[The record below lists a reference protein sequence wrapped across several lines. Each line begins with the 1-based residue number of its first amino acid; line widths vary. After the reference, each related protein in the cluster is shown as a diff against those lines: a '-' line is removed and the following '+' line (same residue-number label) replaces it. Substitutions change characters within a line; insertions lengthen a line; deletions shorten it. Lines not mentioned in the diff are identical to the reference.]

1 MSEKRKEFMIWTVC
15 LLYIGAAF
23 WFLIGKNWDLA
34 FAADVYG
41 SFGKWRDEMLWNLNL
56 IPFRFG
62 YQRVGYSLAGWY
74 QYVAGRIA
82 LFVPAGIFLPYYFP
96 KIRDWGIWKFA
107 AVMAAG
113 ILALELVQLFLVCGY
128 CDIDDLILN
137 LFGACLGFAGAKCVW
152 KQSCVI
158 S

>member
-1 MSEKRKEFMIWTVC
+1 MSAKQKEFMIWTVC
-15 LLYIGAAF
+15 LLYIGVAF

-34 FAADVYG
+34 FVADAYS
-41 SFGKWRDEMLWNLNL
+41 SFGKWCDEMLWNLNL

-62 YQRVGYSLAGWY
+62 YQRVGYSLTRWY
-74 QYVAGRIA
+74 QYVTGSIA

-96 KIRDWGIWKFA
+96 KMMSWGIWKFA

-113 ILALELVQLFLVCGY
+113 ILALELAQMFLVCGY

-137 LFGACLGFAGAKCVW
+137 LLGACAGFICARRTLERRGFAV
-152 KQSCVI
+152 
-158 S
+158 